1 MPPGANQNSLG
12 ICLQIKVCHFHPV
25 QSCLQ
30 TLLPLALHY
39 RYDPVAVLSIH
50 EFCQVKKSK
59 GTYHPIFGKKNCMK
73 VLRLNSGN
81 KQCLYDT
88 TCT

>member
-39 RYDPVAVLSIH
+39 RYDPVAVLSIR

-59 GTYHPIFGKKNCMK
+59 GTYHPISRKKK
-73 VLRLNSGN
+73 LYEGTEVEQW
-81 KQCLYDT
+81 KQTMPL
-88 TCT
+88 